1 MVHSEQCWVAAI
13 ATDRLLAIRANHM
26 AIWCSG
32 NHCSFAIVDSLAL
45 VERGV
50 VVCGLWHWRPLHAP
64 TTQHQ
69 HPPNMHHSGK
79 QRSVLSQKIATVPP
93 QWGVSYLRHRHGF
106 AVKIDGGIEA
116 GVRLQAAA
124 CNHTVQA

>member
-1 MVHSEQCWVAAI
+1 MRTVA
-13 ATDRLLAIRANHM
+13 LAAPARANHP
-26 AIWCSG
+26 AS
-32 NHCSFAIVDSLAL
+32 A
-45 VERGV
+45 
-50 VVCGLWHWRPLHAP
+50 
-64 TTQHQ
+64 
-69 HPPNMHHSGK
+69 PPNMHHSGK
-79 QRSVLSQKIATVPP
+79 QRSVLSQKVATVPP